1 MAEKWKAKKYTLHG
15 KSRYDIATKELDIA
29 TVYEDA
35 YLPLIIA
42 VPLMLETLNAAREYV
57 SNAVTGCRRAAEE
70 ADAIAKRDQLITAI
84 DAVIAAT
91 K

>member
-1 MAEKWKAKKYTLHG
+1 MAEKWKARKYTLHG
-15 KSRYDIATKELDIA
+15 KSRYDIATEELDIA

-57 SNAVTGCRRAAEE
+57 SNTVTNCRECGE
-70 ADAIAKRDQLITAI
+70 ADTTAKRDQLITAI